1 MKTDIP
7 PLYDKILYIL
17 FCISATTLSLNL
29 FLYHYLGL
37 FVTIISL
44 IVMLTSLT
52 LRLIFFAY
60 DNEEEEE
67 PEDYLE
73 HEDFK
78 DDNYPV

>member
-1 MKTDIP
+1 MKTDLST
-7 PLYDKILYIL
+7 LYDRILYTL
-17 FCISATTLSLNL
+17 FCASSAILLLNL

-37 FVTIISL
+37 FVTIISF

-52 LRLIFFAY
+52 LRFIFFAY
-60 DNEEEEE
+60 DNEEE

-78 DDNYPV
+78 NDDYPV

>member
-1 MKTDIP
+1 MKADIP
-7 PLYDKILYIL
+7 PLYDKILYTL
-17 FCISATTLSLNL
+17 FCISATILSLNL

-60 DNEEEEE
+60 DSEEEE
-67 PEDYLE
+67 PEDSLE

>member
-1 MKTDIP
+1 M
-7 PLYDKILYIL
+7 
-17 FCISATTLSLNL
+17 FCISATVLSLNL

-44 IVMLTSLT
+44 VVMLTSLT
-52 LRLIFFAY
+52 LRFIFFAY
-60 DNEEEEE
+60 DSEEE

>member
-1 MKTDIP
+1 MKTDIST
-7 PLYDKILYIL
+7 LYDRILYTV
-17 FCISATTLSLNL
+17 FCISSAVLLLNL

-37 FVTIISL
+37 FVTIASF
-44 IVMLTSLT
+44 IVMLTALT
-52 LRLIFFAY
+52 LRFIFFAY
-60 DNEEEEE
+60 DSEEEE